1 MVQFKYNTEAPF
13 LHVIYNVKHQF
24 HKCVEIVQAKLSSG
38 GCNPLLLGATDHSL
52 LCSQCF
58 ILLPDQM
65 STLMMFLVII
75 LLPSLTLLIR

>member
-38 GCNPLLLGATDHSL
+38 GHNPLLLGATDHL

-58 ILLPDQM
+58 ILLPDQL

-75 LLPSLTLLIR
+75 LLPSLTLLIH